1 MDQGHAPER
10 RWPDDEPV
18 RDERAQPPRS
28 RRGRI
33 VRALGDV
40 FLTAGI
46 GRAIGGSAGRDSA
59 DVQATTNVI
68 LFGEG
73 EAKGREASR
82 GSRTE
87 RR

>member
-1 MDQGHAPER
+1 MDQEHAPEH

-18 RDERAQPPRS
+18 RAERPEPPRS
-28 RRGRI
+28 RRERI

-40 FLTAGI
+40 FLTAGM
-46 GRAIGGSAGRDSA
+46 GRGVADDRFSTDVRSA
-59 DVQATTNVI
+59 TNVI

-73 EAKGREASR
+73 EAKGREANG
-82 GSRTE
+82 GSGSG